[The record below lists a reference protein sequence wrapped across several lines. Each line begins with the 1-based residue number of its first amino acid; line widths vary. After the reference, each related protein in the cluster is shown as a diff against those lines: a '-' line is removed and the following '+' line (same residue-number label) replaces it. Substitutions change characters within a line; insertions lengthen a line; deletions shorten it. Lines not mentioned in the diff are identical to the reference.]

1 MMIVVLI
8 SYGRGRFSAN
18 EEEVVDNVRQFQLL
32 PHARCG
38 GGSKLNPCKRNVEHC
53 CPSFQKLI
61 WVVHL
66 VVVDVMA
73 SPPERA
79 RMMTRCLVGR
89 THVSFERVSVEV
101 QVVAYVHVVVVTPA
115 SPSALA
121 LLGGRELEANALVA
135 SPHNISLEGG

>member
-66 VVVDVMA
+66 VVMDVMA
-73 SPPERA
+73 SSPERT
-79 RMMTRCLVGR
+79 RMMTREAVLVLGLHMCHSNALASNFRAWLTCARGGYTSLTFRLGAVGR
-89 THVSFERVSVEV
+89 KGAGS
-101 QVVAYVHVVVVTPA
+101 
-115 SPSALA
+115 
-121 LLGGRELEANALVA
+121 
-135 SPHNISLEGG
+135 